1 MFYLQKKWWDPNV
14 FYVSLLFGFNKLFS
28 QCSIHGSVGFKFIP
42 RRHWTKVVTRHDE
55 LTWQYTAHMLC
66 DVVTC
71 WVCWRPHTTE
81 PRAAAR
87 CCAAVHGALLRPPP
101 RHTSR
106 DTPSGHRRH
115 CCGLLLRPWRCEDHT
130 FTTVHSLNWHH
141 EGVVKVLQSNFIG
154 TFSHWPPSGFP
165 LSLVSVP
172 LRHFGCSCSTY
183 THDLHV
189 QSLYCWLM

>member
-1 MFYLQKKWWDPNV
+1 MNL
-14 FYVSLLFGFNKLFS
+14 
-28 QCSIHGSVGFKFIP
+28 
-42 RRHWTKVVTRHDE
+42 HDSTL
-55 LTWQYTAHMLC
+55 LTWC

-115 CCGLLLRPWRCEDHT
+115 CCGLLLRPWRCDGHT
-130 FTTVHSLNWHH
+130 FTTVYSLNCLD
-141 EGVVKVLQSNFIG
+141 EGVVKVLHSDFIDTLSHLPRPPQSC
-154 TFSHWPPSGFP
+154 
-165 LSLVSVP
+165 LYVP
-172 LRHFGCSCSTY
+172 LHRFCEYLQYLYSTHRRSWVIFRGGPTILSCQNSIPSCQNFF
-183 THDLHV
+183 LSGGPSSV
-189 QSLYCWLM
+189 LPC